1 MIWSGFATAALLAAG
16 FVYFA
21 IFAFNGGLQSVLE
34 TDAPPEWALTEL
46 VVLSVII
53 VMYLLAAVVLT
64 ASLAVVQL
72 QIGPWWAVVGGL
84 CALVAGA
91 GLLVAG
97 QHGELIHVRDDRH
110 ACVSWI
116 RRLHGGGQRG
126 GGPGS
131 AVQR

>member
-1 MIWSGFATAALLAAG
+1 MLGGAQRVMIWSGFATAALLAAG

-64 ASLAVVQL
+64 VSLAVVQL
-72 QIGPWWAVVGGL
+72 QDRAVVGCGGRP
-84 CALVAGA
+84 VRSGGGA

-97 QHGELIHVRDDRH
+97 SL
-110 ACVSWI
+110 AS
-116 RRLHGGGQRG
+116 
-126 GGPGS
+126 S
-131 AVQR
+131 S

>member
-46 VVLSVII
+46 VALSVII
-53 VMYLLAAVVLT
+53 VMFLLAAVVLT

-72 QIGPWWAVVGGL
+72 QIGPWWAVAGGHGPPRGEARPAVGASRGL
-84 CALVAGA
+84 QA
-91 GLLVAG
+91 
-97 QHGELIHVRDDRH
+97 
-110 ACVSWI
+110 
-116 RRLHGGGQRG
+116 
-126 GGPGS
+126 
-131 AVQR
+131 